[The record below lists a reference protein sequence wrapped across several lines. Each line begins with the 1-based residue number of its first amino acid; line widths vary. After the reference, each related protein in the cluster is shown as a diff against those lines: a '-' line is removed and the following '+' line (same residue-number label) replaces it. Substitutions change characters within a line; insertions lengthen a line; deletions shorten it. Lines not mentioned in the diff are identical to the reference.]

1 MVKHFHR
8 VLLNTLIANVTS
20 SFLWFALTF
29 WVYLETHSVMT
40 TAIVG
45 GLFMLLTSVFS
56 IVFGTFVDHH
66 KKKTVL
72 LVASLATLVTYV
84 LAGLVFV
91 AFDKGQLSDW
101 NGPVFWLF
109 AGVILAGGVVG
120 QMRNIALSTI
130 VTLLV
135 PEKQHAKAN
144 GLVGTVQ
151 GLSFMTTS
159 VLSGLSIGILGMGW
173 TLAIAIFFTAV
184 SLLDLS
190 FITIP
195 EKEIFHDPNL
205 KQSKV
210 DLKGS
215 IAAIKSV
222 PGLFWLIIFTTFN
235 NLVGG
240 VFMALMDPYGLTL
253 FSVETW
259 GLVLGITSTGFVVG
273 GMLIAKKGLGKNPL
287 KTMLLI
293 NVVMAVIAF
302 FFTIREL
309 WWLYVVGIFIYMAL
323 IPVVEATE
331 QTIIQKV
338 VPFKRQG
345 RVFGFAQTIEIAA
358 APVSAFIIGPLAE
371 YKILPYMRS
380 PAGQDRFS
388 WLLGN
393 GQARGIAL
401 VFIVASLAMLVA
413 VAYAFTTNAYRQLS
427 ARYVKA

>member
-8 VLLNTLIANVTS
+8 VLFNTLIANVTS

-72 LVASLATLVTYV
+72 LVASFATLVTYV

-91 AFDKGQLSDW
+91 AFDKGQLIDW

-159 VLSGLSIGILGMGW
+159 VLSGL
-173 TLAIAIFFTAV
+173 
-184 SLLDLS
+184 
-190 FITIP
+190 
-195 EKEIFHDPNL
+195 
-205 KQSKV
+205 
-210 DLKGS
+210 
-215 IAAIKSV
+215 
-222 PGLFWLIIFTTFN
+222 
-235 NLVGG
+235 
-240 VFMALMDPYGLTL
+240 
-253 FSVETW
+253 
-259 GLVLGITSTGFVVG
+259 
-273 GMLIAKKGLGKNPL
+273 
-287 KTMLLI
+287 
-293 NVVMAVIAF
+293 
-302 FFTIREL
+302 
-309 WWLYVVGIFIYMAL
+309 
-323 IPVVEATE
+323 
-331 QTIIQKV
+331 
-338 VPFKRQG
+338 
-345 RVFGFAQTIEIAA
+345 
-358 APVSAFIIGPLAE
+358 
-371 YKILPYMRS
+371 
-380 PAGQDRFS
+380 
-388 WLLGN
+388 
-393 GQARGIAL
+393 
-401 VFIVASLAMLVA
+401 
-413 VAYAFTTNAYRQLS
+413 
-427 ARYVKA
+427 